1 MCSCRLDALAW
12 LAAQVCWAGFGR
24 AEASCSREGLCT
36 APCLQVC
43 TAAPFLDLKL
53 NPEGTQALE
62 QSAWERDGVALEDM
76 IIAVLG
82 SARLTVGIYD
92 LGGLSNLN
100 NSTIPSLWPC

>member
-1 MCSCRLDALAW
+1 MRSCRLDALAW

-24 AEASCSREGLCT
+24 AEALCSREGLCS

-53 NPEGTQALE
+53 NREGT

-82 SARLTVGIYD
+82 RTRLIVGIYD

-100 NSTIPSLWPC
+100 NSMIL